1 MARMNAKR
9 HRMAARGRAATGLA
23 LGMPAASNPHALPGL
38 RPALLQPVGL
48 WAVELLRL
56 LLASP
61 AVDGARP
68 LAVPAMVSRPAG
80 KARARKARVS
90 RKMSKGKRRRTRAM
104 SQPSQQLPIYLTA
117 CRHYMLQVS
126 PPSSSTANSKLQREF
141 VACMSTMWRAEGNRC
156 GQPCIN

>member
-1 MARMNAKR
+1 MASMKVKWC
-9 HRMAARGRAATGLA
+9 MAASGRAATGLA
-23 LGMPAASNPHALPGL
+23 LGMPAVSNPHALPGL
-38 RPALLQPVGL
+38 HSGSRLDCGLLSCCGCC
-48 WAVELLRL
+48 LRL
-56 LLASP
+56 LQWT
-61 AVDGARP
+61 ARP

-90 RKMSKGKRRRTRAM
+90 RKMSKGKRRRMRAM
-104 SQPSQQLPIYLTA
+104 SQSSQQLPIFLTA